1 MQVLLI
7 GSHGGNDVLENRVN
21 CWEPNADA
29 KAISSEGAER
39 CRSTRNVQR
48 LGDEEPT
55 NKPQQ
60 RPTTSPLLVEEI
72 VRPLR
77 KREELDRNDLVFAS
91 SEVTKNRT
99 SVLLDYAPEAFIARN
114 VALYMG
120 NEGNTVRD
128 LTTNVRVSS
137 KDGYAPSMAALTWAA
152 MTEATAPSAKL
163 NIIMFMLLARTGV
176 TSC

>member
-1 MQVLLI
+1 M
-7 GSHGGNDVLENRVN
+7 N

-39 CRSTRNVQR
+39 CRSMRNVQR
-48 LGDEEPT
+48 LGGEEPT

-60 RPTTSPLLVEEI
+60 RPTTSPLLVDDI
-72 VRPLR
+72 VHALR
-77 KREELDRNDLVFAS
+77 KRRNRKELERPFYLCRRDGGF
-91 SEVTKNRT
+91 
-99 SVLLDYAPEAFIARN
+99 YAPEAFIARN